1 MPHQTTAYSSTV
13 SAVDL
18 SPPLST
24 VYLRLCVSVPP
35 IPSHMVKT
43 LTNRHCT
50 DSGHGAQ
57 RKDKDGD
64 EQDGL
69 DEVIFPLDFRK
80 YGHIVDDE
88 MFDIMVRPLPE
99 GCRLTALYDVRSRMI
114 SAFVPYQRP
123 TCRSIH

>member
-1 MPHQTTAYSSTV
+1 VT
-13 SAVDL
+13 
-18 SPPLST
+18 
-24 VYLRLCVSVPP
+24 
-35 IPSHMVKT
+35 
-43 LTNRHCT
+43 
-50 DSGHGAQ
+50 GAQ

-64 EQDGL
+64 EHDGL
-69 DEVIFPLDFRK
+69 NEVIFPLDFRK

-99 GCRLTALYDVRSRMI
+99 GCRLTVLYDVRSRMI